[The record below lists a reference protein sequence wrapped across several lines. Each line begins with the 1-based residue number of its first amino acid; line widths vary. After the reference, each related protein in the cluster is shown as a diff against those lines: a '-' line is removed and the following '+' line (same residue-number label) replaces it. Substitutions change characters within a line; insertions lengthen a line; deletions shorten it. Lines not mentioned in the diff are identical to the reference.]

1 MEKVGIGNA
10 IVVRIARTESSNLA
24 HGERCNIRLLS
35 PVFTVLGAS
44 GEDAL
49 PVAVKRLLGSAMS
62 EDVTLVVAAWLRKNR
77 PPPPLQVWPLLV
89 VQVLRTGD
97 RGLASKLARQARQ
110 VCPRLS
116 KLRSAPRLE
125 FPCPVPVDL
134 LMQLRAEVHAALM
147 ALRLCGGHRSLQ

>member
-77 PPPPLQVWPLLV
+77 PPPSSSSMASSGC
-89 VQVLRTGD
+89 TGAED
-97 RGLASKLARQARQ
+97 RGQGACFQAGTASAAGLPA
-110 VCPRLS
+110 
-116 KLRSAPRLE
+116 
-125 FPCPVPVDL
+125 
-134 LMQLRAEVHAALM
+134 AE
-147 ALRLCGGHRSLQ
+147 